1 MYVVEPETLFSYD
14 GVYHFVI
21 PEVGEAFPQS
31 KEPEK
36 WDARLGKVAKFSC
49 SAYYGTVS
57 DQEGRLTM
65 KWTQPV
71 KIENVDQ
78 FFRDHAEFF
87 IGKNNNPMPY
97 DEKARG
103 FTAMV
108 ENEVTGQNQEVVMRP
123 DHERLAKMKLVR
135 PDWYGSLPV
144 LICGSNPVFNLK
156 WRWKNVRSV
165 DGQRLEG
172 TNAGSHV
179 EVRRKIPPC
188 FWMRGIT
195 ASCLPGRAN

>member
-1 MYVVEPETLFSYD
+1 
-14 GVYHFVI
+14 
-21 PEVGEAFPQS
+21 
-31 KEPEK
+31 
-36 WDARLGKVAKFSC
+36 
-49 SAYYGTVS
+49 
-57 DQEGRLTM
+57 
-65 KWTQPV
+65 
-71 KIENVDQ
+71 
-78 FFRDHAEFF
+78 
-87 IGKNNNPMPY
+87 
-97 DEKARG
+97 
-103 FTAMV
+103 MV

-156 WRWKNVRSV
+156 WRWKTSVPV